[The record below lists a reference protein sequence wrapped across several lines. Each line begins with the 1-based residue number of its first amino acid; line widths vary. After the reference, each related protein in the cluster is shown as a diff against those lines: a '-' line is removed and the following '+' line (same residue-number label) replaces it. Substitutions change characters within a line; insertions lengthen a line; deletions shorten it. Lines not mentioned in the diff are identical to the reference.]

1 VTIGLAVVIQ
11 DVLLTNPDMTGGVF
25 GVTIPELRL
34 FGISFDSIAEP
45 RRFAALVA
53 GVMVVLM
60 ILIANLGRSA
70 LGRMLIAVRSNERA
84 AAALGINVA
93 VVKLTAFGIAS
104 GIAGLGGV
112 LIAYRLNHV
121 DFLGFSLSASI
132 QGTLA
137 AMIGGI
143 GYVIGPLFGSTLAVG
158 GVGFH
163 IWAGVPSIEN
173 VLESVAGILLL
184 LVLLL
189 NPNGMAQ
196 THNLTHLSMFRSW
209 WPTRDTPSTN
219 SATAPEPRVTRLAR
233 PAKLGISGVTV
244 RFGGITALDD
254 VSIEINSG
262 EIVGLIGPNGAGKT
276 TLIDVITG
284 FVQPVAGDIQFQ
296 GRSLRR
302 MPVHRRAQLGLS
314 RSFQSLELF
323 EDMTVEENLL
333 AATTK
338 RSPLTYLTN
347 ALFPQRERLTAGAA
361 AAVDEFDLASELRRR
376 PGELPYGRR
385 RLAAIARAIAGSPMI
400 LMLDEPA
407 AGLGFDE
414 RAELGA
420 LMTRLASD
428 WGIGILLVEH
438 DVELVMSVSDRIVVL
453 NFGRVLAQGP
463 PAVIRYH
470 PEVVRAYLGDTQG
483 ANATI
488 GDVVTEA

>member
-1 VTIGLAVVIQ
+1 
-11 DVLLTNPDMTGGVF
+11 
-25 GVTIPELRL
+25 
-34 FGISFDSIAEP
+34 
-45 RRFAALVA
+45 
-53 GVMVVLM
+53 
-60 ILIANLGRSA
+60 
-70 LGRMLIAVRSNERA
+70 
-84 AAALGINVA
+84 
-93 VVKLTAFGIAS
+93 
-104 GIAGLGGV
+104 
-112 LIAYRLNHV
+112 
-121 DFLGFSLSASI
+121 
-132 QGTLA
+132 
-137 AMIGGI
+137 
-143 GYVIGPLFGSTLAVG
+143 
-158 GVGFH
+158 
-163 IWAGVPSIEN
+163 
-173 VLESVAGILLL
+173 
-184 LVLLL
+184 
-189 NPNGMAQ
+189 
-196 THNLTHLSMFRSW
+196 
-209 WPTRDTPSTN
+209 
-219 SATAPEPRVTRLAR
+219 
-233 PAKLGISGVTV
+233 
-244 RFGGITALDD
+244 

-361 AAVDEFDLASELRRR
+361 AAVDEFDLGSELRRR

-414 RAELGA
+414 RAELGV

-438 DVELVMSVSDRIVVL
+438 DVELVMSVSDRMVVL

-483 ANATI
+483 ASATI
-488 GDVVTEA
+488 GDVLTEA